1 VKILQQIKVVLPPLC
16 RSGRKIF
23 MAVLIGAALGLP
35 LAGMTACTGGREEA
49 MAGSDY
55 GSFGSEMAIKLATQ
69 DPYRKAY
76 SAGEKAAAEFI
87 ARQIKN
93 LGYEYKEQQFTSNGK
108 SGRNII
114 VSLPG
119 RGFYRPQT
127 AATDIAGAPD
137 KTLTV
142 GDFKRRI
149 IVGAHYDTKLGEENK
164 SEAPKFDGI
173 SDNASGV
180 AVLLNVLRQI
190 KGVTTGF
197 DVDIVFFGASG
208 DGFAGAKAYLA
219 SIGNEQRREIESVIV
234 VDSIYGGDN
243 LYANAG
249 INSAAPDNRHRL
261 RTPLYDLL
269 NISVSNYTGL
279 RLLDNQGG
287 FKVKVQGLTN
297 SVVYR
302 EFTFK
307 ESDHTPFDAAGLP
320 VVYIESGNYK
330 VKEVNNTLE
339 NRTQLF
345 EPTGGAIRGTNY
357 DDIDTLKENLPEGM
371 LELRI
376 NSTTFILKTYIESG
390 LYNAKMH

>member
-1 VKILQQIKVVLPPLC
+1 MKILQQIKVVLPPLC

-87 ARQIKN
+87 ARQIK
-93 LGYEYKEQQFTSNGK
+93 S
-108 SGRNII
+108 